1 MTEVMGGA
9 SQAGAGFEWIDMHRW
24 IDYCRSMP
32 IEPRPTRPIPAPD
45 GDELRAAV
53 RRHYAARLEQ
63 GSCCGSHASTSHAST
78 PPASAPTTVAAFVA
92 DAPPDVPSFGCGDP
106 NAAASFR
113 EGERVLDLG
122 SGAGFDAFR
131 AAEAVGP
138 SGEVLGV
145 DMTPSMLARAR
156 AGAQRL
162 GYRHVRFLEGEIERI
177 PLPDARVDVVIS
189 NCVVNLSDDVPRVL
203 EEAARVLAPGGR
215 LRIADTFRIGPVPAT
230 PDAEAW
236 CACEAGAHD
245 PDLLASVARAAGF
258 VEVSVDPPPGGTA
271 EGAVYGAVLHG
282 TKPAIVTL
290 PGADVRA
297 ATELLA
303 ASGLPLAGWS
313 EPNVER
319 WGAYDGSRLV
329 GLVALEVHGRHGLVR
344 SLAVAPEARGRGLAT
359 ALVARALVEAGRRD
373 LATLTALTE
382 TIPDL
387 IVRWGFR
394 EVARAELPYAVR
406 ASPEL
411 QEACPESA
419 RTFIVELRS

>member
-1 MTEVMGGA
+1 M
-9 SQAGAGFEWIDMHRW
+9 S
-24 IDYCRSMP
+24 
-32 IEPRPTRPIPAPD
+32 IEPRPTRPIPAVD
-45 GDELRAAV
+45 GEELRATV
-53 RRHYAARLEQ
+53 RRHYAARLAQ
-63 GSCCGSHASTSHAST
+63 GTCCGSDASTSTASVST
-78 PPASAPTTVAAFVA
+78 AIAAPLVA
-92 DAPPDVPSFGCGDP
+92 DAPPDVPTFGCGDP
-106 NAAASFR
+106 NGAASLR
-113 EGERVLDLG
+113 EGETVLDLG

-145 DMTPSMLARAR
+145 DMTPAMLARAR
-156 AGAQRL
+156 AGAERM
-162 GYRHVRFLEGEIERI
+162 GYRQVRFLEGEIERL
-177 PLPDARVDVVIS
+177 PLPDDRVDVVIS
-189 NCVVNLSDDVPRVL
+189 NCVVNLAVDVPRVL
-203 EEAARVLAPGGR
+203 GEAIRVLRPGGR
-215 LRIADTFRIGPVPAT
+215 LRIADTFRRGAVPAT

-245 PDLLASVARAAGF
+245 PDRLASMARAAGF
-258 VEVSVDPPPGGTA
+258 VDVSLDPPPAGT
-271 EGAVYGAVLHG
+271 EDGAVYGAVLRG
-282 TKPAIVTL
+282 TKPTIVPL
-290 PGADVRA
+290 RDADA
-297 ATELLA
+297 QTATALLA

-313 EPNVER
+313 EPNVDR
-319 WGAYDGSRLV
+319 WGAHEDGRLV
-329 GLVALEVHGRHGLVR
+329 GIVALEAHGRHGLVR